1 MKLSSKS
8 ILSPSRSR
16 EPPQISLQS
25 SLSRRLRNNGSM
37 KGGQASPMFPTI
49 GGKRRGCG
57 FDNPEPSSPKVT
69 CIGQVRVKT
78 KKQGKKMR
86 SRSKRRG
93 GEALSF
99 RKNGGSEPDLVRQ
112 NSQSFQYQLQ
122 QQQQECL
129 KHRNQRW
136 VHLPLTICEALREF
150 TCFFPC
156 RSSCVSKEEKN
167 SEGERSNNV
176 EKNGHGNL
184 RDGSCG
190 AAFARWLVALQ
201 EGDGKGRDI
210 ELVMKEEDYGNRRS
224 ERSYSQR
231 KHVLEDIDVEVV
243 VEEKNKKF
251 EEFEEEEEEKGR
263 VSICVPPKNA
273 LLLMRCRSDPVK
285 MAALANRFWESP
297 VHEDHDDVEKDEE
310 VDEDNEDEVAKEE
323 EGGEKD
329 HFEMEEDESTR
340 VCFVNN
346 KENNVIQLVEHEVR
360 KSCEIERDDV
370 VHHEPTQYEEVELE
384 GEEKDEG
391 ELGSVIHQGEND
403 SGVSISTL
411 EEVHHADLEKSET
424 EEEVEQP
431 SLKNLKE
438 GEENDASSKLY
449 PTPSTFIA
457 SELQNGE
464 AQAESEAATTM
475 AESEVTTTMAE
486 PEVTTTMA
494 EPKEPATMAEPET
507 EASVEDLTEEQEQ
520 KVTVFAEISS
530 EREDPT
536 HDDSGQENGS
546 EKDEREGLP
555 ECLLQMMCEPK
566 VSMEVSKETWV
577 CSTDF
582 VRWLPPEKLA
592 GKPDGGVVQR
602 RVSMGSKLNKK
613 LSPQRFLQPPRYSCS
628 FPVVP
633 AEGILAGMIEQ
644 KVGPKANNGYKP
656 FVLTRCKSEPVRLS
670 ARA

>member
-25 SLSRRLRNNGSM
+25 SLSRRLKNNGSM

-86 SRSKRRG
+86 SRSKRRN

-99 RKNGGSEPDLVRQ
+99 RKSGGPEPDLIRQ
-112 NSQSFQYQLQ
+112 NSQSFQYQL
-122 QQQQECL
+122 QQQECL

-167 SEGERSNNV
+167 SEGERSNV
-176 EKNGHGNL
+176 EKNGHGNV
-184 RDGSCG
+184 REGSCG

-210 ELVMKEEDYGNRRS
+210 ELVMKEEDYGNGRS
-224 ERSYSQR
+224 DERSYSQR
-231 KHVLEDIDVEVV
+231 RHVLEDIDVEVV
-243 VEEKNKKF
+243 EERNKKF
-251 EEFEEEEEEKGR
+251 EEFEEEEEEEEKGR
-263 VSICVPPKNA
+263 VSICIPPKNA

-297 VHEDHDDVEKDEE
+297 VHEDHDIVENDE
-310 VDEDNEDEVAKEE
+310 VDEDNEDEVEVAKEE
-323 EGGEKD
+323 E
-329 HFEMEEDESTR
+329 HIEMEEDESKSICESTR
-340 VCFVNN
+340 GGFVNN
-346 KENNVIQLVEHEVR
+346 KENHVIQLVEHEAE
-360 KSCEIERDDV
+360 KSCEIESDNV
-370 VHHEPTQYEEVELE
+370 VHQELTRYEEVELE
-384 GEEKDEG
+384 GEEKDEC
-391 ELGSVIHQGEND
+391 EVGS
-403 SGVSISTL
+403 VSISTL
-411 EEVHHADLEKSET
+411 EVHHADLENPET

-457 SELQNGE
+457 SELQNDE
-464 AQAESEAATTM
+464 AE
-475 AESEVTTTMAE
+475 AESEVAVTMAE
-486 PEVTTTMA
+486 PEVA
-494 EPKEPATMAEPET
+494 ATMAEPET
-507 EASVEDLTEEQEQ
+507 EASVEDLTEEEEE
-520 KVTVFAEISS
+520 KVTDFAEISS
-530 EREDPT
+530 KREEDPT
-536 HDDSGQENGS
+536 HEESGQGQENGS
-546 EKDEREGLP
+546 EKDEREALP

-592 GKPDGGVVQR
+592 GKSDDGVVER
-602 RVSMGSKLNKK
+602 RVSMGSKPNTKI
-613 LSPQRFLQPPRYSCS
+613 SPQRFLQPPRYSCS
-628 FPVVP
+628 FPVAP

-644 KVGPKANNGYKP
+644 KVGPKVNNGYKP

>member
-16 EPPQISLQS
+16 ETPQISLQS

-93 GEALSF
+93 GEVLSF
-99 RKNGGSEPDLVRQ
+99 RKSGGSEPDLIRQ
-112 NSQSFQYQLQ
+112 NSQSFQYQL
-122 QQQQECL
+122 QQQECL

-167 SEGERSNNV
+167 SGDGERSNSA
-176 EKNGHGNL
+176 EKSGHGNV
-184 RDGSCG
+184 REGSCG
-190 AAFARWLVALQ
+190 AAFARWLVALH
-201 EGDGKGRDI
+201 EGDSKGRSI
-210 ELVMKEEDYGNRRS
+210 ELGMKEDDYENGRS
-224 ERSYSQR
+224 ERSYR
-231 KHVLEDIDVEVV
+231 HVLEDIDVEVM
-243 VEEKNKKF
+243 EEKNKKKF
-251 EEFEEEEEEKGR
+251 EEFEEEEEKGR
-263 VSICVPPKNA
+263 VSICIPPKNA

-297 VHEDHDDVEKDEE
+297 FHEDHDVVEKDE
-310 VDEDNEDEVAKEE
+310 VDEDNEDEVEVAKEE
-323 EGGEKD
+323 EEEEEGGKKE
-329 HFEMEEDESTR
+329 HIESIR
-340 VCFVNN
+340 SGFVNN
-346 KENNVIQLVEHEVR
+346 KEIQLEEHEVR
-360 KSCEIERDDV
+360 KSCEIESQLEEHEVRKSCEIESDV
-370 VHHEPTQYEEVELE
+370 VHHEPTQYKEVELE
-384 GEEKDEG
+384 GEEKNES
-391 ELGSVIHQGEND
+391 ELGSVVTHEGEKY
-403 SGVSISTL
+403 SSVFISTL
-411 EEVHHADLEKSET
+411 QVNHADLEKPET

-431 SLKNLKE
+431 SFKNLKE
-438 GEENDASSKLY
+438 GQENEPSSKLY

-464 AQAESEAATTM
+464 AQAESA
-475 AESEVTTTMAE
+475 TMAE
-486 PEVTTTMA
+486 PEV
-494 EPKEPATMAEPET
+494 PATMAEPET
-507 EASVEDLTEEQEQ
+507 EASTEGLTEEQKENI
-520 KVTVFAEISS
+520 TVAAEISP
-530 EREDPT
+530 ELEEEADPT
-536 HDDSGQENGS
+536 HNEPGSISDPGQENGS
-546 EKDEREGLP
+546 EKDERERLP

-577 CSTDF
+577 CTTDF

-592 GKPDGGVVQR
+592 GKPDDGVVER
-602 RVSMGSKLNKK
+602 TVRMRSKPNKK

-644 KVGPKANNGYKP
+644 KVGPKTNNGYKP